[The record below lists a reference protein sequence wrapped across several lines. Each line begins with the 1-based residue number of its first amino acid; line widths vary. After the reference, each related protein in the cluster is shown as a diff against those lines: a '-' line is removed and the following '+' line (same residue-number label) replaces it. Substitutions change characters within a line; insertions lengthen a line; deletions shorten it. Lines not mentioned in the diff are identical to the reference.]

1 MSEQN
6 KALVRR
12 STEEIWNNGN
22 LALAD
27 EIYAANYVA
36 HDPANPPDLGSG
48 PEAVKKLVT
57 MYRTAFPD
65 VQLTIEEIIAEGD
78 QVVTRWTA
86 RGTHKGDLMGIAA
99 TGKQTTVTG
108 MGITRIAGGKI
119 QEAWGNW
126 DTLGM
131 MQQLGVAPQVAA
143 VRG

>member
-1 MSEQN
+1 M
-6 KALVRR
+6 
-12 STEEIWNNGN
+12 
-22 LALAD
+22 
-27 EIYAANYVA
+27 VA
-36 HDPANPPDLGSG
+36 C
-48 PEAVKKLVT
+48 
-57 MYRTAFPD
+57 
-65 VQLTIEEIIAEGD
+65 D

-108 MGITRIAGGKI
+108 IGIARIAGGKI

-143 VRG
+143 VRS